1 MVASRSTSAQ
11 TGSQLDAWDERGRR
25 RPDVTLGRLN
35 DSLFYRQPRAG
46 GDRTGAGAAGLS
58 GETAA
63 GRTPACALRVTENA
77 FQLEYR
83 SQHGAPWYLRA
94 GLSQNDDLLAALFP
108 RYGERAQPLLRD
120 AAAHHLEEQLT
131 AFVQLPPDSPLRE
144 KMTKTAYGQLKQYL
158 MLTRPEKMDAAW
170 FATTLMQDWSQR
182 SGIADA
188 VWQGSGPSLLAFYA
202 ASSVSHPQWR
212 LPVDDGL
219 VSQVRTRLIRQL
231 GQRNSESTLYQKM
244 LAQVANQYA
253 DMRLADMTADTDAS
267 RLFSTDEVVPGM
279 FTRQAREQAVQPAI
293 EKVVAERR
301 DEMDWVLSDTKQ
313 TAAQSTSP
321 EALRA
326 RLAERYFADFS
337 GAWLDFLNSL
347 RWQRAATLSDAI
359 DQLTLMADVR
369 QSPLVALM
377 NTLSV
382 QGRTGQTGEA
392 IADSLVKSA
401 RQLFNRDNPPAI
413 DQQSGSRGPLDATF
427 GPVLALL
434 DNRDGGTPTS
444 RLSLQTFLTRVTQVR
459 LRLQQVT
466 NATDPQAMTRLLA
479 QTVFRAR
486 PWI

>member
-1 MVASRSTSAQ
+1 
-11 TGSQLDAWDERGRR
+11 
-25 RPDVTLGRLN
+25 
-35 DSLFYRQPRAG
+35 
-46 GDRTGAGAAGLS
+46 
-58 GETAA
+58 
-63 GRTPACALRVTENA
+63 
-77 FQLEYR
+77 
-83 SQHGAPWYLRA
+83 
-94 GLSQNDDLLAALFP
+94 
-108 RYGERAQPLLRD
+108 
-120 AAAHHLEEQLT
+120 
-131 AFVQLPPDSPLRE
+131 
-144 KMTKTAYGQLKQYL
+144 
-158 MLTRPEKMDAAW
+158 
-170 FATTLMQDWSQR
+170 MQDWPQR

-202 ASSVSHPQWR
+202 ASRHRIRSGVCLSMTVW
-212 LPVDDGL
+212 
-219 VSQVRTRLIRQL
+219 SATRLIRQL

-253 DMRLADMTADTDAS
+253 DMRPADMTADTDAS

-279 FTRQAREQAVQPAI
+279 FTRQAWEQAVQPAI

-326 RLAERYFADFS
+326 GLAERYFADFS
-337 GAWLDFLNSL
+337 GARLDFLNSL

-401 RQLFNRDNPPAI
+401 AAVQP
-413 DQQSGSRGPLDATF
+413 
-427 GPVLALL
+427 
-434 DNRDGGTPTS
+434 
-444 RLSLQTFLTRVTQVR
+444 
-459 LRLQQVT
+459 
-466 NATDPQAMTRLLA
+466 
-479 QTVFRAR
+479 
-486 PWI
+486 

>member
-1 MVASRSTSAQ
+1 
-11 TGSQLDAWDERGRR
+11 
-25 RPDVTLGRLN
+25 
-35 DSLFYRQPRAG
+35 
-46 GDRTGAGAAGLS
+46 
-58 GETAA
+58 
-63 GRTPACALRVTENA
+63 
-77 FQLEYR
+77 
-83 SQHGAPWYLRA
+83 
-94 GLSQNDDLLAALFP
+94 
-108 RYGERAQPLLRD
+108 
-120 AAAHHLEEQLT
+120 
-131 AFVQLPPDSPLRE
+131 
-144 KMTKTAYGQLKQYL
+144 
-158 MLTRPEKMDAAW
+158 
-170 FATTLMQDWSQR
+170 MQDWPQR

-202 ASSVSHPQWR
+202 ASLASHPQWR

-279 FTRQAREQAVQPAI
+279 FTRQAWEQAVQPAI

-359 DQLTLMADVR
+359 DQLT
-369 QSPLVALM
+369 
-377 NTLSV
+377 
-382 QGRTGQTGEA
+382 
-392 IADSLVKSA
+392 
-401 RQLFNRDNPPAI
+401 
-413 DQQSGSRGPLDATF
+413 
-427 GPVLALL
+427 
-434 DNRDGGTPTS
+434 
-444 RLSLQTFLTRVTQVR
+444 
-459 LRLQQVT
+459 
-466 NATDPQAMTRLLA
+466 
-479 QTVFRAR
+479 
-486 PWI
+486 